1 MHNRRSYCLHTGCHL
16 VEIYNERF
24 SEEYWV
30 HQSSE
35 GMTQQILLCRVAQN
49 TKALLMYVDR
59 VEVCLWSLLK
69 SSVSSCFN
77 DSHLFACC

>member
-1 MHNRRSYCLHTGCHL
+1 MHNRRSYCLRTGCL
-16 VEIYNERF
+16 LGEIYNEQL

-35 GMTQQILLCRVAQN
+35 GMTQQILLFRAAQN
-49 TKALLMYVDR
+49 TKALLMHVDR

-69 SSVSSCFN
+69 SS
-77 DSHLFACC
+77 